1 MNEVTKQVA
10 AKSHKDEQRLV
21 DEQTRRQSEIEAK
34 QREQERDLARDLEYE
49 LHKELQDIESSV
61 EAEKRL
67 VGSTVF

>member
-1 MNEVTKQVA
+1 MTKQVA